1 MWTTFSVLG
10 AIALGITIGMWIKKK
25 FNRFMLAC
33 AVIAGFSVAYPIA
46 EFGGPLL
53 STLDQVAPW
62 VAVNLVLAALAS
74 VFLFFDFKEKGIKKH
89 NVIIGFLAPVL
100 FLLAAGPFLVPLDLV
115 SGLGTGVESA
125 LSSMGGR

>member
-1 MWTTFSVLG
+1 MWVTFSVLG

-33 AVIAGFSVAYPIA
+33 AVVAGLSVAYPIA
-46 EFGGPLL
+46 EWGGPLL
-53 STLDQVAPW
+53 TQLDQVAPW
-62 VAVNLVLAALAS
+62 VAINVVLASIAA
-74 VFLFFDFKEKGIKKH
+74 VIVFFDFKEKGIKKW
-89 NVIIGFLAPVL
+89 NVFVGFIAPVL

-115 SGLGTGVESA
+115 GSVGTSVDSA

>member
-1 MWTTFSVLG
+1 VWVTFSVLG

-33 AVIAGFSVAYPIA
+33 AVVAGLSVAYPIA
-46 EFGGPLL
+46 EWGGPLL
-53 STLDQVAPW
+53 TQLDQVAPW
-62 VAVNLVLAALAS
+62 VAINVVLASIAA
-74 VFLFFDFKEKGIKKH
+74 VIVFFDFKEKGIKKW
-89 NVIIGFLAPVL
+89 NVFVGFIAPVL

-115 SGLGTGVESA
+115 GSVGTSVDSA

>member
-115 SGLGTGVESA
+115 GNVGTSVETA

>member
-1 MWTTFSVLG
+1 MWVTFSVLG

-33 AVIAGFSVAYPIA
+33 AVVAGLSVAYPIA
-46 EFGGPLL
+46 EWGGPLL
-53 STLDQVAPW
+53 TQLDQVAPW
-62 VAVNLVLAALAS
+62 VAINVVLASIAA
-74 VFLFFDFKEKGIKKH
+74 VIVFFDFKEKGIKKW
-89 NVIIGFLAPVL
+89 NVFIGFIAPVL

-115 SGLGTGVESA
+115 GSVGTSVDSA

>member
-53 STLDQVAPW
+53 SQLDQVAPW

-89 NVIIGFLAPVL
+89 NIIIGFLAPVL

-125 LSSMGGR
+125 LSSMGR

>member
-1 MWTTFSVLG
+1 MWVTFSVLG
-10 AIALGITIGMWIKKK
+10 AIALGLTIGLWIKKK
-25 FNRFMLAC
+25 FNRFMLGC
-33 AVIAGFSVAYPIA
+33 AVVAGFSVAFPIA

-62 VAVNLVLAALAS
+62 VAVNLVLASIAS
-74 VFLFFDFKEKGIKKH
+74 VIVFFDFKEKGIKKW
-89 NVIIGFLAPVL
+89 NIFVGFLAPTL

-115 SGLGTGVESA
+115 GSLGSGVENA